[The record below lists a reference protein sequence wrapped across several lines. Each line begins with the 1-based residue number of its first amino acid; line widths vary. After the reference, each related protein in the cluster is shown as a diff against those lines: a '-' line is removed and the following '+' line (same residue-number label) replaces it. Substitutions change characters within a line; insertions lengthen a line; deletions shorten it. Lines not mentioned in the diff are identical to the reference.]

1 MLKWSILI
9 RISINIRFFVKK
21 SSYWIIN
28 IKNMI
33 SRFNITTIYKY
44 IIFFWL
50 FNIKNWFIYYK
61 LFIDNNFIFFQL
73 INVPWNQ
80 FFSPIAKQ
88 IIYILKIFI
97 IIFLI
102 LIRLYHFYNSL
113 IKRFNSFLKF
123 FGSILFLTFFKR
135 QD

>member
-33 SRFNITTIYKY
+33 SRFNVTTIYKY

-80 FFSPIAKQ
+80 FFSPITKQ

-97 IIFLI
+97 IVFLI
-102 LIRLYHFYNSL
+102 LISLYHFYNSL

-123 FGSILFLTFFKR
+123 FGSILFLSFFER